1 MMLSST
7 MSTLIGGTVP
17 SRRLVA
23 AGKGLLLLTFFLDF
37 RGFCDGR
44 GEDTRGGGVRTDF
57 GVCSGVGAG
66 GVDEPG
72 GGGAEAPLRG
82 RFAGSVMFAEGD
94 VVMMVGE
101 DVCWRGYF
109 GRCC

>member
-1 MMLSST
+1 MSTRWKPPSRHLLTASRPFIAVCQRTFRRFINASRSLRLMMLSST

-23 AGKGLLLLTFFLDF
+23 ARKGPLLLTFFLDF

-57 GVCSGVGAG
+57 GVCSG
-66 GVDEPG
+66 D
-72 GGGAEAPLRG
+72 
-82 RFAGSVMFAEGD
+82 
-94 VVMMVGE
+94 
-101 DVCWRGYF
+101 
-109 GRCC
+109 